1 MSLTFWDLLFQK
13 PSQEEVEKFK
23 EYILEKFDD
32 NSDGKISMC
41 EVRTIQWL
49 SLISKGF
56 VVCFGLLG
64 RRDGFL
70 SYSSHLIY
78 PLRASW
84 HIRPSRSPS
93 IYLNYPQRSS
103 LPPTIAILLLLFPF
117 QPFDPQVVFDLP
129 ILLFPS
135 GAQVISMLQSSF
147 WSCLSVIIF
156 HHLPST
162 LLNLFTHR
170 FNVCSF

>member
-1 MSLTFWDLLFQK
+1 MRGKNDSVTFPYFERLWLLFW
-13 PSQEEVEKFK
+13 FTGK
-23 EYILEKFDD
+23 EGRIPFLLF
-32 NSDGKISMC
+32 SC
-41 EVRTIQWL
+41 HL
-49 SLISKGF
+49 S
-56 VVCFGLLG
+56 
-64 RRDGFL
+64 
-70 SYSSHLIY
+70 SSCLV
-78 PLRASW
+78 

-117 QPFDPQVVFDLP
+117 QPFGPQVVFDLP
-129 ILLFPS
+129 ILFPS

>member
-1 MSLTFWDLLFQK
+1 MVVVKWRHRANGLLHLAVCALRFYMYLFMSLTFWDLLFQK

-56 VVCFGLLG
+56 VVCFGLPG

-70 SYSSHLIY
+70 SYSSHVIY

-84 HIRPSRSPS
+84 HKWPSRSPS

-117 QPFDPQVVFDLP
+117 SNGKLR
-129 ILLFPS
+129 LF
-135 GAQVISMLQSSF
+135 L
-147 WSCLSVIIF
+147 CLE
-156 HHLPST
+156 
-162 LLNLFTHR
+162 
-170 FNVCSF
+170 